1 MGDDFIDTNGYS
13 GNDDDLGNHILELCK
28 LAQGNVTTIYWCKQQ
43 IRKRLKILDRLV
55 NRLSD
60 AKDNN
65 APKKK
70 QDKIEGIIKKQT
82 DACKELGEKI
92 QLEIESLD
100 AIRIA
105 AKSYGIDIKSR
116 LLALDDTLGDGD
128 GFDEFFPQDD
138 TDSKGDDD
146 SDVGDKTDKTP

>member
-1 MGDDFIDTNGYS
+1 MGDGNIDNNGY
-13 GNDDDLGNHILELCK
+13 GDEGKDLGEHILELCK

-55 NRLSD
+55 KRLTN
-60 AKDNN
+60 AKDTD
-65 APKKK
+65 APKDE
-70 QDKIEGIIKKQT
+70 QDRIENIIKKQT

-116 LLALDDTLGDGD
+116 LLALDNTLADED
-128 GFDEFFPQDD
+128 GFDDFFNNDA
-138 TDSKGDDD
+138 GDDD
-146 SDVGDKTDKTP
+146 PDVGGKTDLTP